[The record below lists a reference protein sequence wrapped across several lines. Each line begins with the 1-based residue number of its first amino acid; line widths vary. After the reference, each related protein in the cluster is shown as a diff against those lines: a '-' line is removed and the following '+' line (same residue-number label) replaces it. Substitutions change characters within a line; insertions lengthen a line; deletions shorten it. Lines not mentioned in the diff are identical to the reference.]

1 MQTKRKTPG
10 FHGISGVR
18 TNGKLGRCEHTCD
31 FCSADGPVKM
41 LVGASPNPALR
52 DKVSQRFLSASQALT
67 GPVPYLPVPR

>member
-10 FHGISGVR
+10 FQGISGVR

-52 DKVSQRFLSASQALT
+52 DKVSQSIGCGTAPI

>member
-10 FHGISGVR
+10 FQGISGVR

-52 DKVSQRFLSASQALT
+52 
-67 GPVPYLPVPR
+67 